1 MKLIFLPYLKSIIF
15 QKSKNRV
22 RVLTALEEISKLTQS
37 TFSCTTY
44 LQEKIREKKFPYSYI
59 QTLKDIDGI
68 TEEIYA
74 NDLIQK
80 WTSFHRMSN
89 DTLLQ
94 KIVGNQINRGF

>member
-1 MKLIFLPYLKSIIF
+1 M
-15 QKSKNRV
+15 